1 MTADV
6 LSEFRKANP
15 KVQVTLST
23 WANNGFWKSRD
34 DASFLDES
42 LAPREIGIALHR
54 WYNPEYAQRVRKA
67 GRHVGVWGWYL
78 MDMEW
83 LPPPHFRTQQ
93 LDRYFSSPL
102 GNHEAPPDWRFW
114 FGTSREMS
122 RDVDW
127 LSLELCW
134 HALPSEISLYV
145 GGQKMWDPKRPV
157 REITL
162 DWCRAVFGPPNAE
175 TMREVYETV
184 EVGRAPDQ
192 PAKLYKHRKDLLP
205 EVVRTPEFG
214 RRAEAAL
221 AALRAVRLPQ
231 GWKPNF
237 PVMGTPQGH
246 LDMLASELR
255 ALIAKN
261 AAPAKR

>member
-1 MTADV
+1 
-6 LSEFRKANP
+6 
-15 KVQVTLST
+15 
-23 WANNGFWKSRD
+23 
-34 DASFLDES
+34 
-42 LAPREIGIALHR
+42 
-54 WYNPEYAQRVRKA
+54 
-67 GRHVGVWGWYL
+67 

-114 FGTSREMS
+114 LGTSREMS
-122 RDVDW
+122 AALDW
-127 LSLELCW
+127 MSLDLCF
-134 HALPSEISLYV
+134 HGLPSEINLYV
-145 GGQKMWDPKRPV
+145 GGQKMWEPKRPL

-175 TMREVYETV
+175 VMREVYETV
-184 EVGRAPDQ
+184 EVGRSPDQ

-205 EVVRTPEFG
+205 EIVKTPEFG

-255 ALIAKN
+255 ALVAKN